1 MAKWL
6 QYYIGGG
13 YAQMI
18 TILHR
23 GGSLGTPKSDYVIC
37 ARPLILT
44 QNRDQSEQAQRSH
57 PGYRRSSTWHPVQL
71 PGGHAGQG
79 GPQSW
84 SQLNIITRWY
94 WSRCAQ
100 VWAQFCAIKPSKG
113 IRVGQFLQ
121 PILCLKQGT
130 YKFLGEQCQSYFL
143 WFQGEWLFSPK
154 ASRITQPRN
163 GRSGGKLW
171 KCVLEKKSSQ
181 DNCFLLLIFL

>member
-1 MAKWL
+1 
-6 QYYIGGG
+6 
-13 YAQMI
+13 MI